1 MLLIDTW
8 CDRTYQFYNA
18 QHSKYHLKNECSKNL
33 CLLAEKFS
41 RKSTETTVLQINKK
55 MLSLKNHFSTEKR
68 KVETSS
74 NKSGGG
80 VSNI

>member
-8 CDRTYQFYNA
+8 CDTTYQFYNA

-55 MLSLKNHFSTEKR
+55 MLSL
-68 KVETSS
+68 ETSS

>member
-8 CDRTYQFYNA
+8 CDTTYQFYNA

-33 CLLAEKFS
+33 YLLAEKFS

-55 MLSLKNHFSTEKR
+55 M
-68 KVETSS
+68 
-74 NKSGGG
+74 
-80 VSNI
+80 